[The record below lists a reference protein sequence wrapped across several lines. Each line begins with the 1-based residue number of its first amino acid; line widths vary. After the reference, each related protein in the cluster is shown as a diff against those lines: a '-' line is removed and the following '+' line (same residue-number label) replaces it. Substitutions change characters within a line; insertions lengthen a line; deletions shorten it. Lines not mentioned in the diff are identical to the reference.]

1 MTDHEKLMLVLIGSD
16 EPRRDATVTVGDVVS
31 MLYELGARYR
41 DQAGQRHVLAAA
53 S

>member
-1 MTDHEKLMLVLIGSD
+1 MTDHEKLMLVLIVSD
-16 EPRRDATVTVGDVVS
+16 ESRSDTTVTVGDVVS

-41 DQAGQRHVLAAA
+41 DQARRRLVLTAA